1 MSDWAHIHGYMI
13 ISPVVKPMGKYK
25 DDPDWKGERM
35 YCDDNSF
42 IGQLL
47 TTARLVMK
55 EPYFNEDRNLEK
67 WRHSCGFCWP
77 GEIEWMHTDTLQT
90 EREFF
95 SLPEEDIDALIFP
108 HGSEGPMNMTITA
121 DLDDSGLLWHVV
133 FIGNLRDVSDLTA
146 IKNWWHTLQKYL
158 GILTGH
164 IYANTS
170 CNDETFIDSIGDSI
184 D

>member
-1 MSDWAHIHGYMI
+1 MSDWTHIHGYMI

-25 DDPDWKGERM
+25 NNPAWKGTRID
-35 YCDDNSF
+35 CDDNSF
-42 IGQLL
+42 IGQLF
-47 TTARLVMK
+47 TKARLEMK
-55 EPYFNEDRNLEK
+55 EPYFYEEHNLKE
-67 WRHSCGFCWP
+67 WRINFIHRTIV
-77 GEIEWMHTDTLQT
+77 IEWTNTSTLQM

-121 DLDDSGLLWHVV
+121 DLDDSGVLWHIV
-133 FIGNLRDVSDLTA
+133 FTGNLRDVDDLTA
-146 IKNWWHTLQKYL
+146 IKNWWNTLQKYL
-158 GILTGH
+158 NVLAGH

-170 CNDETFIDSIGDSI
+170 YNNETFIASIGDSS